1 MMSTSHIGVKLG
13 GVTQSL
19 RKTAVDGIVLVEL
32 QRCTLERPRHREE
45 DLSQGTLDRTSK
57 EGFEVQLNLLEECT
71 YVSSLAGR
79 TFWLMERSLPS
90 VHLGEL
96 EGFQQCNR
104 PNIDSRKK
112 TRATHRIL
120 QEPLLGERFW

>member
-45 DLSQGTLDRTSK
+45 DLSQGTLDMTWK
-57 EGFEVQLNLLEECT
+57 EGFEIQLNLLEECT

-79 TFWLMERSLPS
+79 TFWLLTERSFS
-90 VHLGEL
+90 VHLLVGL
-96 EGFQQCNR
+96 EGYRYNR
-104 PNIDSRKK
+104 ANVDSRKK
-112 TRATHRIL
+112 ARAAHRSL
-120 QEPLLGERFW
+120 QECVFL